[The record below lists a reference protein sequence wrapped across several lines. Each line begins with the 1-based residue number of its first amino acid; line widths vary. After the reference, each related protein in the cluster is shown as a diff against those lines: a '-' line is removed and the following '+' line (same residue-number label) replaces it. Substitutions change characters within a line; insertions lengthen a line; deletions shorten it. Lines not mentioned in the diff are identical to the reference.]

1 MQSAP
6 SKRDT
11 FERGTTSRTPLK
23 RTPLGRELRVRL
35 IERQLKGKKKGWE
48 LLLVSVMREL
58 TVCSLDNHTRFQT
71 IMDKIYTRFQ
81 VKTTVQP
88 YSLGWHTNF
97 IAYTMWFAPAPPP
110 PEISQFKRNP
120 HTKHLNTASN
130 NARAC
135 SMQMRI
141 LKTIQKEDQSSLHLP
156 QSSGPNSKVSL
167 LSTYFLCTIS
177 SGLRYFRRCGNTTR
191 GSRLMVGKEHTPRQK
206 SW

>member
-6 SKRDT
+6 PKRDT
-11 FERGTTSRTPLK
+11 FEPGTTSRTPLK

-58 TVCSLDNHTRFQT
+58 TVCSLANHGQNLHPFSGKNDCSTLLFGVAH
-71 IMDKIYTRFQ
+71 KL
-81 VKTTVQP
+81 
-88 YSLGWHTNF
+88 YSV
-97 IAYTMWFAPAPPP
+97 YYVVRPCPPP
-110 PEISQFKRNP
+110 PRRYPSLKETP
-120 HTKHLNTASN
+120 TLNTASN
-130 NARAC
+130 NTRAC

-141 LKTIQKEDQSSLHLP
+141 LKTIQKEAQSSLDLP

-191 GSRLMVGKEHTPRQK
+191 GSRLMVGKEHTPRQN
-206 SW
+206 S

>member
-11 FERGTTSRTPLK
+11 FKPGTTSRTPLK

-48 LLLVSVMREL
+48 PLLVSVMREL

-88 YSLGWHTNF
+88 YSLGRHTNF
-97 IAYTMWFAPAPPP
+97 IAYTMWFAPAPHPP
-110 PEISQFKRNP
+110 PRRHPSLKETP
-120 HTKHLNTASN
+120 TLNTASN
-130 NARAC
+130 NTRAC

-141 LKTIQKEDQSSLHLP
+141 LKTIQKEAQSSLDLP

-191 GSRLMVGKEHTPRQK
+191 GSRLMVGKEHTPRQN
-206 SW
+206 S

>member
-11 FERGTTSRTPLK
+11 FERETTSRTPLK

-97 IAYTMWFAPAPPP
+97 IAYTMWFAPAPPRIYP
-110 PEISQFKRNP
+110 SLKETP
-120 HTKHLNTASN
+120 TLNTASN
-130 NARAC
+130 NTRAC

-141 LKTIQKEDQSSLHLP
+141 LKTIQKEA
-156 QSSGPNSKVSL
+156 
-167 LSTYFLCTIS
+167 
-177 SGLRYFRRCGNTTR
+177 
-191 GSRLMVGKEHTPRQK
+191 
-206 SW
+206 

>member
-6 SKRDT
+6 PKRDT
-11 FERGTTSRTPLK
+11 FEPGTTSRTPLK

-110 PEISQFKRNP
+110 PAPLRRYLTLKETP
-120 HTKHLNTASN
+120 TLNTASN

-135 SMQMRI
+135 SMQVRV
-141 LKTIQKEDQSSLHLP
+141 LK
-156 QSSGPNSKVSL
+156 N
-167 LSTYFLCTIS
+167 
-177 SGLRYFRRCGNTTR
+177 NTKR
-191 GSRLMVGKEHTPRQK
+191 SPK
-206 SW
+206 

>member
-6 SKRDT
+6 PKRDT
-11 FERGTTSRTPLK
+11 FEPGTTSRTPLK

-88 YSLGWHTNF
+88 YSLGCHTNF
-97 IAYTMWFAPAPPP
+97 IAYTVWFAPAPPP
-110 PEISQFKRNP
+110 PRETSQFKRTP
-120 HTKHLNTASN
+120 TLNTASN
-130 NARAC
+130 NTRAC
-135 SMQMRI
+135 SMQVRV
-141 LKTIQKEDQSSLHLP
+141 LKNKTK
-156 QSSGPNSKVSL
+156 
-167 LSTYFLCTIS
+167 
-177 SGLRYFRRCGNTTR
+177 RRP
-191 GSRLMVGKEHTPRQK
+191 K
-206 SW
+206 

>member
-6 SKRDT
+6 PKRDT
-11 FERGTTSRTPLK
+11 FEPGTTSRTPLK

-48 LLLVSVMREL
+48 PLLVSVMREL

-88 YSLGWHTNF
+88 YSLGCHTNF
-97 IAYTMWFAPAPPP
+97 IAYTVWVPPP
-110 PEISQFKRNP
+110 PPPPPRETSQFKRTP
-120 HTKHLNTASN
+120 TLNTASN
-130 NARAC
+130 NTRAS

-141 LKTIQKEDQSSLHLP
+141 LKTIQKEAQSSLHLP
-156 QSSGPNSKVSL
+156 QSRGPNSKVSL

-191 GSRLMVGKEHTPRQK
+191 GSRLMVGKEHTPRQN
-206 SW
+206 S

>member
-23 RTPLGRELRVRL
+23 RTPLGRELRVHL
-35 IERQLKGKKKGWE
+35 IERQLKGKKRGWE

-81 VKTTVQP
+81 VKTTVQL
-88 YSLGWHTNF
+88 YSLGWHTHF

-110 PEISQFKRNP
+110 PPWRHPSLKETP
-120 HTKHLNTASN
+120 TLNTASN
-130 NARAC
+130 NTRAC

-141 LKTIQKEDQSSLHLP
+141 LKTIQKGAQSSLDLP

-191 GSRLMVGKEHTPRQK
+191 GSRLMVGKEHTPRQN
-206 SW
+206 S

>member
-11 FERGTTSRTPLK
+11 FKPGTTSRTPLK

-48 LLLVSVMREL
+48 PLLVSVMREL

-110 PEISQFKRNP
+110 PRRYPSLKETP
-120 HTKHLNTASN
+120 TLNTASN

-141 LKTIQKEDQSSLHLP
+141 LKTIQKEAQSSLHLP
-156 QSSGPNSKVSL
+156 QSRGPNSKVSL

-191 GSRLMVGKEHTPRQK
+191 GSRLMVGKEHTPRQN

>member
-11 FERGTTSRTPLK
+11 FEPGTTSRTPLK

-97 IAYTMWFAPAPPP
+97 IAYTMWFAPAPRPP
-110 PEISQFKRNP
+110 GDIP
-120 HTKHLNTASN
+120 
-130 NARAC
+130 
-135 SMQMRI
+135 
-141 LKTIQKEDQSSLHLP
+141 
-156 QSSGPNSKVSL
+156 V
-167 LSTYFLCTIS
+167 
-177 SGLRYFRRCGNTTR
+177 
-191 GSRLMVGKEHTPRQK
+191 
-206 SW
+206 

>member
-11 FERGTTSRTPLK
+11 FEPGTTSRTPLK

-97 IAYTMWFAPAPPP
+97 IAYTMWFAPAPSPP

-120 HTKHLNTASN
+120 HTKHSLEQCQSLF
-130 NARAC
+130 NAN
-135 SMQMRI
+135 
-141 LKTIQKEDQSSLHLP
+141 E
-156 QSSGPNSKVSL
+156 NSKN
-167 LSTYFLCTIS
+167 
-177 SGLRYFRRCGNTTR
+177 NTKR
-191 GSRLMVGKEHTPRQK
+191 SPK
-206 SW
+206 

>member
-11 FERGTTSRTPLK
+11 FEPGTTSRTPLK

-48 LLLVSVMREL
+48 PLLVSVMREL

-97 IAYTMWFAPAPPP
+97 IAYTMWFATNFIAYTMWFAPAPHPPP
-110 PEISQFKRNP
+110 PETSQFKRNP
-120 HTKHLNTASN
+120 HTKHSLEQCQSLFNAS
-130 NARAC
+130 
-135 SMQMRI
+135 
-141 LKTIQKEDQSSLHLP
+141 ESS
-156 QSSGPNSKVSL
+156 
-167 LSTYFLCTIS
+167 
-177 SGLRYFRRCGNTTR
+177 
-191 GSRLMVGKEHTPRQK
+191 
-206 SW
+206 

>member
-11 FERGTTSRTPLK
+11 FKPGTTSRTPLK

-35 IERQLKGKKKGWE
+35 IERQLKGKKRGWE
-48 LLLVSVMREL
+48 PLLVSVMREL

-71 IMDKIYTRFQ
+71 TMDKIYTRFQ

-88 YSLGWHTNF
+88 YSLGWHTNV

-110 PEISQFKRNP
+110 PGRYPSLKETP
-120 HTKHLNTASN
+120 TLNTASN

-135 SMQMRI
+135 SMQIRI
-141 LKTIQKEDQSSLHLP
+141 LKTIQKEAQSSLHLP

-191 GSRLMVGKEHTPRQK
+191 GSRLMVGKEHTPRQN
-206 SW
+206 S

>member
-11 FERGTTSRTPLK
+11 FEPGTTSRTPLK

-48 LLLVSVMREL
+48 PLLVSVMREL

-97 IAYTMWFAPAPPP
+97 IAYTMWFAPAPHPP
-110 PEISQFKRNP
+110 PPRRHPSLKETP
-120 HTKHLNTASN
+120 TLNTASN
-130 NARAC
+130 NTRDC

-141 LKTIQKEDQSSLHLP
+141 LKTIQKEAQSSLDLP
-156 QSSGPNSKVSL
+156 QSRGPNSKVSL
-167 LSTYFLCTIS
+167 LNTYFLCTIS

-191 GSRLMVGKEHTPRQK
+191 GSRLMVGKEHTPRQN
-206 SW
+206 S

>member
-11 FERGTTSRTPLK
+11 FEPGTTSRTPLK

-97 IAYTMWFAPAPPP
+97 IAYTLWFARGGGGGGGGGGVGLLFGWPLPPP
-110 PEISQFKRNP
+110 PPREISQFKRNP
-120 HTKHLNTASN
+120 HTKHNLEQCQSLF
-130 NARAC
+130 NAN
-135 SMQMRI
+135 
-141 LKTIQKEDQSSLHLP
+141 E
-156 QSSGPNSKVSL
+156 NSKNN
-167 LSTYFLCTIS
+167 TK
-177 SGLRYFRRCGNTTR
+177 RRP
-191 GSRLMVGKEHTPRQK
+191 K
-206 SW
+206 

>member
-81 VKTTVQP
+81 VKTTVQL

-97 IAYTMWFAPAPPP
+97 IAYTTWFTPAPPP
-110 PEISQFKRNP
+110 LRRYPSLKETP
-120 HTKHLNTASN
+120 TLNTASN

-135 SMQMRI
+135 SMQMRV
-141 LKTIQKEDQSSLHLP
+141 LKNKTKRSP
-156 QSSGPNSKVSL
+156 K
-167 LSTYFLCTIS
+167 
-177 SGLRYFRRCGNTTR
+177 
-191 GSRLMVGKEHTPRQK
+191 
-206 SW
+206 